1 MISAKRSLF
10 PLVLLFIFMILLT
23 SCGKSTNSSTP
34 SNTDEPSTTITTPSD
49 DNQTTKEDES
59 TNMKL
64 TLKIDGIEV
73 DVIWADNDSV
83 RALKNLAKDGLTINM
98 SKYGGFEQVGS
109 IGSTLPSADTRITTN
124 PGDIVLYSSNQIVL
138 FYDSNTWSYTKLG
151 HINLSKSELVELLG
165 EVDSITIT
173 LNLN

>member
-1 MISAKRSLF
+1 MRLFKDSIIIACFIAIFCLVSCNKNNNSLTQ
-10 PLVLLFIFMILLT
+10 PA
-23 SCGKSTNSSTP
+23 
-34 SNTDEPSTTITTPSD
+34 TDEPSTTITTPSD
-49 DNQTTKEDES
+49 DNQQLRK
-59 TNMKL
+59 MKLKIWKL

-83 RALKNLAKDGLTINM
+83 KAFKNLAKDGLTINM

-151 HINLSKSELVELLG
+151 HINLSKSELIDLLG
-165 EVDSITIT
+165 DEDVVIT
-173 LNLN
+173 LSLE

>member
-1 MISAKRSLF
+1 MKK
-10 PLVLLFIFMILLT
+10 LLTILLAIMLITIT
-23 SCGKSTNSSTP
+23 SCGKSDNSSTQP
-34 SNTDEPSTTITTPSD
+34 TTDEPSTTITTPSD
-49 DNQTTKEDES
+49 DQTTKEDE
-59 TNMKL
+59 TANMKL

-83 RALKNLAKDGLTINM
+83 KALKNLAKDGLTINM

-124 PGDIVLYSSNQIVL
+124 LGDIVLYSSNQIVI

-151 HINLSKSELVELLG
+151 HINLSKSELTDLLG
-165 EVDSITIT
+165 DEDVVIT
-173 LNLN
+173 LKLK

>member
-1 MISAKRSLF
+1 MFMKRTIIFLISLIIISTVVA
-10 PLVLLFIFMILLT
+10 
-23 SCGKSTNSSTP
+23 CGKSNNSSLQPT
-34 SNTDEPSTTITTPSD
+34 TDEPSTTITTPSD
-49 DNQTTKEDES
+49 DQTTKEDE
-59 TNMKL
+59 TANMKL

-83 RALKNLAKDGLTINM
+83 KALKNLAKDELTINM

-151 HINLSKSELVELLG
+151 HINLSKSELTDLLG
-165 EVDSITIT
+165 DEDVVIT
-173 LNLN
+173 LSLE

>member
-1 MISAKRSLF
+1 MRLF
-10 PLVLLFIFMILLT
+10 KDSIIIACFIAIFCLV
-23 SCGKSTNSSTP
+23 SCNKNNNSSTP

-49 DNQTTKEDES
+49 DNQTTKEDE
-59 TNMKL
+59 TANMKL

-73 DVIWADNDSV
+73 DVIWSDNDSV
-83 RALKNLAKDGLTINM
+83 KALKNLAKDGLTINM

-151 HINLSKSELVELLG
+151 HINLSKSELTDLLG
-165 EVDSITIT
+165 DEEVVIT
-173 LNLN
+173 LSLE